1 MEGLA
6 SSIAESHNFGYLW
19 CMTPEEVETLTVL
32 GETLRVEFK
41 RGARRSLNDDMI
53 VEAVT
58 CLANGHGGTLL
69 LGVENDG
76 SITGLEPRHGDIT
89 KPHLLQAMI
98 VNRTE
103 PPVAT
108 LVEILTVSGQEVAV
122 ISVPDADSPIGT
134 SSGRYVRRRLDANGK
149 PECAPY
155 PLHEMLSAGLSS
167 QGRDYAATPAR
178 GAQHDDLAHGEFDRF
193 REMCGSR
200 RGDGILASASD
211 QDILRALRLVEPGSD
226 AVTLGAILLF
236 GTESAL
242 ERFVPSAEV
251 IFTEIREGQIVTSE
265 VVRAPLL
272 KAAARLYDLIA
283 VRNTEQEVFVGLHRV
298 GIRRVPDLVIREV
311 VANALVHRDYA
322 SLGPVSVQLDD
333 DTFRVSSPGGFP
345 PGITLDNLLDD
356 SRPRSPMI
364 ADAFK
369 RAGIVDRAGRGVRE
383 IYDQL
388 LRVGRGEPDY
398 SRSTTTS
405 VVVSVPTSQSDVE
418 TVRFVLDH
426 EETSGKRLNL
436 LQLRLIH
443 EFKSM
448 GPQSIGEL
456 SAGLNE
462 SDTRVRAQVTRLA
475 EQGLVEAR
483 GSGRH
488 RRNHLTAAF
497 YRVAQSSEYVRLQ
510 DTDPIQQ
517 DRMVLAYVEQYGS
530 ITRRKVAELCRLGS
544 DQARVVLRRLVD
556 SDRLEL
562 RGERRRAHYVLASSD

>member
-1 MEGLA
+1 
-6 SSIAESHNFGYLW
+6 
-19 CMTPEEVETLTVL
+19 MTPREVEELAAA

-58 CLANGHGGTLL
+58 CLANGEGGTLC
-69 LGVENDG
+69 LGIEDDG
-76 SITGLEPRHGDIT
+76 TITGLEPRHGEVT
-89 KPHLLQAMI
+89 QPHLLQAMI

-108 LVEILTVSGQEVAV
+108 LVELVVVKDRTVAV
-122 ISVPDADSPIGT
+122 INVPDADSPVGT
-134 SSGRYVRRRLDANGK
+134 SGGRYVRRRLDAAGR

-178 GAQHDDLAHGEFDRF
+178 GAVYEDLDPAEFERF
-193 REMCGSR
+193 REMCGSL
-200 RGDGILASASD
+200 RGDGVLASATD
-211 QDILRALRLVEPGSD
+211 HDILRALRLLGPGSD
-226 AVTLGAILLF
+226 EVTLGAVLLF
-236 GTESAL
+236 GTEAAL
-242 ERFVPSAEV
+242 QRFVPSAEV
-251 IFTEIREGQIVTSE
+251 IFTELREGQIITSE
-265 VVRAPLL
+265 VLRAPLL
-272 KAAARLYDLIA
+272 RAATRLYDLIA

-298 GIRRVPDLVIREV
+298 GIRRVPETVIREV
-311 VANALVHRDYA
+311 IANALVHRDYA
-322 SLGPVSVQLDD
+322 SLGPTSIQLDED
-333 DTFRVSSPGGFP
+333 SFRVSSPGGFP

-356 SRPRSPMI
+356 SRPRSPI
-364 ADAFK
+364 VADAFK

-383 IYDQL
+383 IYEQL
-388 LRVGRGEPDY
+388 LRAGRGEPDY
-398 SRSTTTS
+398 SRSTSTS
-405 VVVSVPTSQSDVE
+405 VIVSVPTSQSDVE
-418 TVRFVLDH
+418 TVRFVLDY
-426 EETSGKRLNL
+426 EETSGHRLNL

-443 EFKSM
+443 ELKSM
-448 GPQSIGEL
+448 GPQSVGEL
-456 SAGLNE
+456 SLALNE

-483 GSGRH
+483 GAGRH

-530 ITRRKVAELCRLGS
+530 ITRRKVAELCRLGT
-544 DQARVVLRRLVD
+544 DQARVVLRRLVE
-556 SDRLEL
+556 SERLEL
-562 RGERRRAHYVLASSD
+562 RGERRTAHYVLPGVARGRDAG

>member
-1 MEGLA
+1 
-6 SSIAESHNFGYLW
+6 
-19 CMTPEEVETLTVL
+19 MTPGEVEVL
-32 GETLRVEFK
+32 AAAGETLRVEFK
-41 RGARRSLNDDMI
+41 RGARRSLNDDTI

-58 CLANGHGGTLL
+58 CLANGGGGTLL
-69 LGVENDG
+69 LGVEDDG
-76 SITGLEPRHGDIT
+76 TIMGLEPRHGPT
-89 KPHLLQAMI
+89 THPHLLQAMI

-108 LVEILTVSGQEVAV
+108 LVEILTVKDRAV
-122 ISVPDADSPIGT
+122 GVIRVPDADSPIGT
-134 SSGRYVRRRLDANGK
+134 SSGRYVRRRLDSNGR

-155 PLHEMLSAGLSS
+155 PLYEMLSAGLSS
-167 QGRDYAATPAR
+167 QGRDYAATLAR
-178 GAQHDDLAHGEFDRF
+178 GAIKEDLDPAEFQRF
-193 REMCGSR
+193 REMCGSS
-200 RGDGILASASD
+200 RGDGVLASASD
-211 QDILRALRLVEPGSD
+211 HDILRALRLVDPGSD
-226 AVTLGAILLF
+226 EVTLGAVLLF
-236 GTESAL
+236 GTEGAL

-251 IFTEIREGQIVTSE
+251 IFTEFREGRIVTSE

-272 KAAARLYDLIA
+272 KSANRLYDLVS
-283 VRNTEQEVFVGLHRV
+283 VRNTEQEVLIGLHRV
-298 GIRRVPDLVIREV
+298 GIRRVPATVIREV
-311 VANALVHRDYA
+311 IANALVHRDYA
-322 SLGPVSVQLDD
+322 SLGPISVQLDD
-333 DTFRVSSPGGFP
+333 DSFRVSSPGGFP
-345 PGITLDNLLDD
+345 PGITLDNLLED
-356 SRPRSPMI
+356 SRPRSPII

-398 SRSTTTS
+398 SRSTSTS

-418 TVRFVLDH
+418 TVRFVLDY
-426 EETSGKRLNL
+426 EESSGNSLSL

-443 EFKSM
+443 ELKSM

-456 SAGLNE
+456 GAALNE

-488 RRNHLTAAF
+488 RRNHLSASF
-497 YRVAQSSEYVRLQ
+497 YRAAQSSEYVRLQ

-544 DQARVVLRRLVD
+544 DQARVVLRRLAE
-556 SDRLEL
+556 SKRLEL
-562 RGERRRAHYVLASSD
+562 RGERRTAHYVLPGSN

>member
-1 MEGLA
+1 
-6 SSIAESHNFGYLW
+6 
-19 CMTPEEVETLTVL
+19 MTPDEVEALAVA

-41 RGARRSLNDDMI
+41 RGARRNLNDDTI

-58 CLANGHGGTLL
+58 CLANGGGGILL
-69 LGVENDG
+69 LGVEDNG
-76 SITGLEPRHGDIT
+76 TITGLEPRHGGT
-89 KPHLLQAMI
+89 TQPHLLQAMI

-108 LVEILTVSGQEVAV
+108 LVEILTVNDCAVAA
-122 ISVPDADSPIGT
+122 ISVPDADSPVGT
-134 SSGRYVRRRLDANGK
+134 SSGRYVRRRLDANGR

-178 GAQHDDLAHGEFDRF
+178 GAMQEDLDPAEFERF
-193 REMCGSR
+193 RGMCGSS
-200 RGDGILASASD
+200 RGDGVLGSASD
-211 QDILRALRLVEPGSD
+211 HDILRALRLVDPGSD
-226 AVTLGAILLF
+226 EVTLGAVLLF
-236 GTESAL
+236 GTEGAL
-242 ERFVPSAEV
+242 ERFVPSAEI
-251 IFTEIREGQIVTSE
+251 IFTEFRDGQIITSE
-265 VVRAPLL
+265 VVRASLL
-272 KAAARLYDLIA
+272 RAATWLYDLIA
-283 VRNTEQEVFVGLHRV
+283 VRNTEQEVLVGLHRV
-298 GIRRVPDLVIREV
+298 GIRRVPAAVIREV
-311 VANALVHRDYA
+311 IANALVHRDYA
-322 SLGPVSVQLDD
+322 SLGPISVQLDD
-333 DTFRVSSPGGFP
+333 DAFRVSSPGGFP

-356 SRPRSPMI
+356 SRPRSPII

-398 SRSTTTS
+398 SRSTSTS

-418 TVRFVLDH
+418 TVRFVLDY
-426 EETSGKRLNL
+426 EETSRNRLSL

-443 EFKSM
+443 ELKSM

-456 SAGLNE
+456 STALNE

-544 DQARVVLRRLVD
+544 DQARVVLRRLVE
-556 SDRLEL
+556 STRLEL
-562 RGERRRAHYVLASSD
+562 RGERRTAHYVLPGSN

>member
-1 MEGLA
+1 
-6 SSIAESHNFGYLW
+6 
-19 CMTPEEVETLTVL
+19 MTPEEVEALAAA
-32 GETLRVEFK
+32 GETLHVEFK
-41 RGARRSLNDDMI
+41 RGARRSLNDDVI

-58 CLANGHGGTLL
+58 CLANGGGGTLL
-69 LGVENDG
+69 LGVEDDG
-76 SITGLEPRHGDIT
+76 SITGLEPRHGDT
-89 KPHLLQAMI
+89 TQPHLLQAMI

-108 LVEILTVSGQEVAV
+108 LVELVAV
-122 ISVPDADSPIGT
+122 RGQTVAAISVPNSESPIGT
-134 SSGRYVRRRLDANGK
+134 SGGRYVRRRLDANGR

-178 GAQHDDLAHGEFDRF
+178 GASIDDLDPVEFERF
-193 REMCGSR
+193 REMCGSS
-200 RGDGILASASD
+200 RGDGILASATD
-211 QDILRALRLVEPGSD
+211 RDILRALRLVDPGSD
-226 AVTLGAILLF
+226 AVTLGAVLLF
-236 GTESAL
+236 GTTIAL
-242 ERFVPSAEV
+242 DRFVPTAEV
-251 IFTEIREGQIVTSE
+251 IFTELREGQIITSE

-272 KAAARLYDLIA
+272 KAATRLYDLIA
-283 VRNTEQEVFVGLHRV
+283 IRNIEQEVFVGLHRV
-298 GIRRVPDLVIREV
+298 GIRRVPETVIREV
-311 VANALVHRDYA
+311 IANALVHRDYA
-322 SLGPVSVQLDD
+322 SLGPVSIQLDD

-345 PGITLDNLLDD
+345 AGITLDNLLDD
-356 SRPRSPMI
+356 SRPRSPI
-364 ADAFK
+364 LADAFK

-398 SRSTTTS
+398 TRSTSTS

-418 TVRFVLDH
+418 TVRFVLDY
-426 EETSGKRLNL
+426 EETSGSHLSL

-443 EFKSM
+443 ELKSM

-456 SAGLNE
+456 SGALNE
-462 SDTRVRAQVTRLA
+462 SETRVRAHVTRLA

-556 SDRLEL
+556 SNRLEL
-562 RGERRRAHYVLASSD
+562 RGERRTAHYVLPR

>member
-1 MEGLA
+1 
-6 SSIAESHNFGYLW
+6 
-19 CMTPEEVETLTVL
+19 MTPDEVEALANA
-32 GETLRVEFK
+32 GETLHVEFK
-41 RGARRSLNDDMI
+41 RGARRSLNDDTI

-58 CLANGHGGTLL
+58 CLANGSGGTLL
-69 LGVENDG
+69 LGVEDDG
-76 SITGLEPRHGDIT
+76 TITGLEPRHGET
-89 KPHLLQAMI
+89 TQPHLLQAMI

-108 LVEILTVSGQEVAV
+108 LVETLIVKGHTVVA
-122 ISVPDADSPIGT
+122 ISVPDVDSPIGT
-134 SSGRYVRRRLDANGK
+134 SSGRYVRRRLDANGR

-178 GAQHDDLAHGEFDRF
+178 GAVKGDLDAAEFERF
-193 REMCGSR
+193 RGMCGSS
-200 RGDGILASASD
+200 RGDGVLASTSD
-211 QDILRALRLVEPGSD
+211 HDILRALRLIDPGSNE
-226 AVTLGAILLF
+226 VTLGAVLLF
-236 GTESAL
+236 GTEDAL

-251 IFTEIREGQIVTSE
+251 IFTEFRGGQIVTSE

-272 KAAARLYDLIA
+272 KAANRLYDLIA

-298 GIRRVPDLVIREV
+298 GIRRVPDTVIREV
-311 VANALVHRDYA
+311 IANALVHRDYA
-322 SLGPVSVQLDD
+322 CLGPISVQLDED
-333 DTFRVSSPGGFP
+333 SFRVSSPGGFP
-345 PGITLDNLLDD
+345 PGISLDNLLED
-356 SRPRSPMI
+356 SRPRSPII

-388 LRVGRGEPDY
+388 LRVGRGGPDY
-398 SRSTTTS
+398 SRSTSTS
-405 VVVSVPTSQSDVE
+405 VVVSVPTSRSDVE
-418 TVRFVLDH
+418 TVRFVLDY
-426 EETSGKRLNL
+426 EEASGNNLTL
-436 LQLRLIH
+436 LQLRIIH
-443 EFKSM
+443 EVKSM

-456 SAGLNE
+456 STALNE
-462 SDTRVRAQVTRLA
+462 SDARVRAQVTRLA

-517 DRMVLAYVEQYGS
+517 DRMVIAYVEQYGN
-530 ITRRKVAELCRLGS
+530 ITRRKVAELCRLGT

-556 SDRLEL
+556 TNRLEL
-562 RGERRRAHYVLASSD
+562 RGERRTAHYVLPGSD